1 VSLVER
7 SRDRRLR
14 RAGARAPRVLAAGLL
29 AATVAA
35 CGSGTGSGGG
45 SDHADADVAFATNM
59 IPHHAQGVEVAK
71 LAATHA
77 SSSRIKQ
84 LATQISAEQ
93 VPEISQMQ
101 SLLAEWGEPP
111 ASTSMAGMASM
122 PGMFTDQQMAQLNA
136 ATGPAF
142 DRLFLQLMIVHDQGG
157 VTMARAEMSD
167 GVDSDAT
174 TLAQNI
180 DDAQEYAIPVLKQLL
195 TQA

>member
-1 VSLVER
+1 M
-7 SRDRRLR
+7 
-14 RAGARAPRVLAAGLL
+14 LAAGLL
-29 AATVAA
+29 SATLAA
-35 CGSGTGSGGG
+35 CGTSTGSGDG
-45 SDHADADVAFATNM
+45 SDHADADVTFATMM
-59 IPHHAQGVEVAK
+59 IPHHAQGIEVAK

-111 ASTSMAGMASM
+111 ASTTGMPGMASM
-122 PGMFTDQQMAQLNA
+122 PGMLTDQQMAQLNA

-157 VTMARAEMSD
+157 IAMARTEMSD
-167 GVDSDAT
+167 GLDSEAV

-180 DDAQEYAIPVLKQLL
+180 DDAQEYAIPVLQQLL
-195 TQA
+195 TQS